1 MGFYTSSTII
11 EDAKRKGLVVLP
23 VDVTISD
30 WDCEIGDTPLFSK
43 RGHSVPLRPVRI
55 GLRYVKGL
63 SETVARRILDARAE
77 RAFASIDDVVRR
89 AKLDDGATTRLAESG
104 AFAVFEKNRR
114 GALWAGKRSS
124 VMRAQ
129 SSESRAQ
136 LRTDES
142 VATFTDLDLFESI
155 GWDYATMNLSAAGH
169 PLEPLRDAMRAK
181 RLPDAG
187 EVTPDARRRRTHY
200 AGLVICRQRPGTASG
215 VVFLTM
221 EDETGFVNVVV
232 WSKVYEEF
240 RVLVK
245 TASFLG
251 VTGRLQV
258 EDGVTHLIAERFWR
272 PKLETK
278 PVEVGSRDFH

>member
-1 MGFYTSSTII
+1 M
-11 EDAKRKGLVVLP
+11 
-23 VDVTISD
+23 
-30 WDCEIGDTPLFSK
+30 
-43 RGHSVPLRPVRI
+43 
-55 GLRYVKGL
+55 KGL

-77 RAFASIDDVVRR
+77 RTFTSIDDIVQR
-89 AKLDDGATTRLAESG
+89 AKLDDGATARLAESG
-104 AFAVFEKNRR
+104 AFAAFEKNRR

-124 VMRAQ
+124 AMRAQ
-129 SSESRAQ
+129 SSDFDLPTRESTAAF
-136 LRTDES
+136 D
-142 VATFTDLDLFESI
+142 DLSLFDSI
-155 GWDYATMNLSAAGH
+155 GWDYATMNLSAQGH

-187 EVTPDARRRRTHY
+187 DVRRMPDGRRTHY

-232 WSKVYEEF
+232 WAKVYEEF

-258 EDGVTHLIAERFWR
+258 QDGVTHLIADRFWR
-272 PKLETK
+272 PKLDTK